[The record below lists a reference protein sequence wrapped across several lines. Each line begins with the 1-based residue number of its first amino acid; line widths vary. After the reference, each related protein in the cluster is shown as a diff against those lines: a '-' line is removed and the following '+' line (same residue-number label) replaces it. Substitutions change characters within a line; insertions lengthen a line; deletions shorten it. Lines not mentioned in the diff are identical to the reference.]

1 MIPHYRPTFGQ
12 EEITAV
18 TSVIRSG
25 QLAQNGQV
33 NLLEQILTENLDRKY
48 ACAVSSGTM
57 ALILSL
63 KALGIGPGDEVI
75 IPSYTC
81 AALWQAV
88 TTVGATAIYAD
99 IEDETYN
106 LAPPSVKLKMTPR
119 TKAIIFPHMFGQPG
133 HIQEVIEYGI
143 PVIEDIAQAY
153 GATIDEQPAG
163 HFGDIGVLSF
173 YATKVI
179 GAGEGG
185 AILTDSPE
193 ILEKVRDLRGY
204 DEKDDLKPRFNA
216 KMTDLGA
223 AIAIEQIK
231 KYQSYF
237 TKRTA
242 IIQQYQKVDGIE
254 FVLPLKN
261 SRLKSNNYRCIAAHP
276 HKSAAECIALAAKLG
291 ACFRKPVYKPLHS
304 YAQTESLPETEKAW
318 KKQFSIP
325 VFPTISG
332 TDRDRVTEILTH
344 IAEL

>member
-18 TSVIRSG
+18 TAVIQSG

-33 NLLEQILTENLDRKY
+33 NLLEQILAEKLQRQS

-57 ALILSL
+57 ALILAL
-63 KALGIGPGDEVI
+63 KALRIGAGDEVI

-88 TTVGATAIYAD
+88 TAVRATAIYAD
-99 IEDETYN
+99 IENETYN
-106 LAPPSVKLKMTPR
+106 LAPRSVKLKITPR

-133 HIQEVIEYGI
+133 YIKEVIEYGI
-143 PVIEDIAQAY
+143 PVIEDIAQAF
-153 GATIDEQPAG
+153 GATIDNQPVG
-163 HFGDIGVLSF
+163 HLGKICVLSF
-173 YATKVI
+173 YTTKII

-185 AILTDSPE
+185 AIVTDSSE
-193 ILEKVRDLRGY
+193 ILEKVRDLREY
-204 DEKDDLKPRFNA
+204 DEKDDLRPRLNA
-216 KMTDLGA
+216 KMTDLCA

-231 KYQSYF
+231 KYQSF
-237 TKRTA
+237 FAKRTA

-254 FVLPLKN
+254 FLLPSEN

-276 HKSAAECIALAAKLG
+276 HKSATDCIALATELG
-291 ACFRKPVYKPLHS
+291 ACFRRPVYRPLHS
-304 YAQTESLPETEKAW
+304 YTQTESLPETEQAW
-318 KKQFSIP
+318 RKQFSIP
-325 VFPTISG
+325 VFVAISNE
-332 TDRDRVTEILTH
+332 DRDRVTEILNQ